1 MGTSKARAIGGR
13 IGVSPHNSS
22 VMTLL
27 RYGADPTGRPKD
39 KTANSYLVVVSSDN
53 SKCTSDPAMTK
64 WFLKGSKVVIS
75 RYLIPLNLRLIS
87 NRNRRT
93 IEQRHT
99 NLSHMV
105 NIPQTGL
112 GTVNLYGENNPSINS
127 NMASQP
133 ISQAIEQ

>member
-39 KTANSYLVVVSSDN
+39 KTANSYLVVVSSDS
-53 SKCTSDPAMTK
+53 SKCTSDLAMAK
-64 WFLKGSKVVIS
+64 CLLKGSKVVIS
-75 RYLIPLNLRLIS
+75 RCLILLNLRLIS
-87 NRNRRT
+87 NHKCWT
-93 IEQRHT
+93 IEQGHT
-99 NLSHMV
+99 NLSRMV
-105 NIPQTGL
+105 NMPQTGL
-112 GTVNLYGENNPSINS
+112 RTVNLHGEHNSSINS